1 MNNYLVLIH
10 KERFLKGLQTKRN
23 VVSLLMLFNF
33 NLLKYYLVNICI
45 NNSGS
50 LLKEINKE
58 MARKYIKCVV
68 VCYGLKDDINVS
80 QIFNKKDDAK
90 RLFESSKNERW
101 LYVLNYSRTEHTNK
115 EPETEDMIDGEF
127 GDIKHRNVAVEMAE
141 MEFAE
146 DEGHF
151 QY

>member
-1 MNNYLVLIH
+1 
-10 KERFLKGLQTKRN
+10 
-23 VVSLLMLFNF
+23 
-33 NLLKYYLVNICI
+33 
-45 NNSGS
+45 
-50 LLKEINKE
+50 

-80 QIFNKKDDAK
+80 QIFNNKDDAK
-90 RLFESSKNERW
+90 RLFEGSKNDGW

>member
-10 KERFLKGLQTKRN
+10 KERFLKGLQTK
-23 VVSLLMLFNF
+23 VS
-33 NLLKYYLVNICI
+33 I
-45 NNSGS
+45 
-50 LLKEINKE
+50 
-58 MARKYIKCVV
+58 A
-68 VCYGLKDDINVS
+68 S
-80 QIFNKKDDAK
+80 QRSSCEFTSCTREKLTKRWLKDDAK